1 MFSTFLREATGLG
14 AAGAAGAG
22 AAGAAGAGAAGAA
35 GALEPTPISTRVKY
49 INILIYDRMNKK
61 NRATLRQR
69 GGECPC
75 ASKMFGGARRT
86 QKKRGSRTRKMRR

>member
-22 AAGAAGAGAAGAA
+22 GAGAGAAGAA

-49 INILIYDRMNKK
+49 INIW
-61 NRATLRQR
+61 
-69 GGECPC
+69 
-75 ASKMFGGARRT
+75 
-86 QKKRGSRTRKMRR
+86 

>member
-49 INILIYDRMNKK
+49 INI
-61 NRATLRQR
+61 
-69 GGECPC
+69 
-75 ASKMFGGARRT
+75 
-86 QKKRGSRTRKMRR
+86 